1 MALSCSPGSTERVG
15 ALSLVAADL
24 VGSGCAPLR
33 RFPVSAGTGA
43 IVVDPAGEPD
53 TDVAG
58 IGVAVADWPI
68 GEVTRAGSAGAGAA
82 GASGAELRAGGAIA
96 AELEGGGGVAGG
108 CRVMLDSVA
117 LRCPPSVAIANVPPP
132 ATTTA
137 IAPTI
142 ASFHFGGVD
151 GADTTAPLD
160 APIVV
165 AMGETGAIGAR
176 PGLTNGATG
185 GPRIPGAAGALAG
198 AAACGATALAGIGST
213 SAAASALGAPA
224 AAGALASGMFCAGP
238 EATAAGAAMAP
249 ARSLTVAG

>member
-1 MALSCSPGSTERVG
+1 MSCSPGSTERVG
-15 ALSLVAADL
+15 ALSLAAADL

-33 RFPVSAGTGA
+33 RFPAGANTGA
-43 IVVDPAGEPD
+43 IVVDAACAPD

-58 IGVAVADWPI
+58 IAGAVAGWPI

-82 GASGAELRAGGAIA
+82 GAGGAELRAGGAIA
-96 AELEGGGGVAGG
+96 GGVEGGGGVAGG
-108 CRVMLDSVA
+108 CRVMLGSVA

-151 GADTTAPLD
+151 GADTTPLD

-165 AMGETGAIGAR
+165 AMGETGAIGPRA
-176 PGLTNGATG
+176 GLANGATG

-198 AAACGATALAGIGST
+198 TAACDAAALAGIGST
-213 SAAASALGAPA
+213 SAAAGALGAPA
-224 AAGALASGMFCAGP
+224 ATGALASGMFCAGP